1 MIGLAVRRTRC
12 RPAGVTHTSRPHS
25 YAVHVTEDSDPRPQP
40 PEKPLACDC
49 CDGGCDPCVY
59 DTYAEELEAYEQAL
73 AAWQA
78 RHPAA

>member
-1 MIGLAVRRTRC
+1 MLRHRGDGYFLP
-12 RPAGVTHTSRPHS
+12 PACGTFVTL
-25 YAVHVTEDSDPRPQP
+25 VNLMDDSDPRPQP

-59 DTYAEELEAYEQAL
+59 DVYADELAAYEKEL

-78 RHPAA
+78 RHPDA